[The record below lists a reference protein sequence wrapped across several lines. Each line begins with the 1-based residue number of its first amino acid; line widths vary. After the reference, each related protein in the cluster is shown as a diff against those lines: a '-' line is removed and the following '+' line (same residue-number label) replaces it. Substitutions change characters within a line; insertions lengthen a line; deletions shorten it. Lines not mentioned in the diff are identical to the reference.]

1 MGLEDNQP
9 IIWAGVFD
17 TFSDATCSA
26 QGDGFRSATYLARSS
41 AVTQECIDAV
51 NAGVPIPAFHVQ
63 RATLLNPLVA
73 TVVASG
79 GGASVLDFGGGFAI
93 GYLSCRS
100 HVEAR
105 EGGLQYL
112 VLDFPEVCELAR
124 PLFSNDEMIQF
135 ASEASAAEGRR
146 FDIVY
151 SASAL
156 QYVED
161 WKSATAMLADHEAPY
176 LLLADVFAG
185 DIEPFATLQVYHE
198 SMIPHWFLNMDEVIS
213 HLHKCGYE
221 ILMKEVSRGVR
232 RGIVDRL
239 PMQNFP
245 QERQVPYAY
254 NLLFRRAAQ

>member
-1 MGLEDNQP
+1 MRLQDNP
-9 IIWAGVFD
+9 PTIWTGVFD
-17 TFSDATCSA
+17 TFRDAACESR
-26 QGDGFRSATYLARSS
+26 GEGFRSATYLERSR

-73 TVVASG
+73 TVMASK
-79 GGASVLDFGGGFAI
+79 GAARVLDFGGGFAI

-105 EGGLQYL
+105 HGALEYL
-112 VLDFPEVCELAR
+112 VIDFPAVCELAR
-124 PLFSNDEMIQF
+124 PLFPDDEIIQF
-135 ASEASAAEGRR
+135 ASEASAADGRR

-161 WKSATAMLADHEAPY
+161 WKSATAMLAGHEAPY
-176 LLLADVFAG
+176 LILADVFAG
-185 DIEPFATLQVYHE
+185 DIEPFVSLQIYHD
-198 SMIPHWFLNMDEVIS
+198 STIPHWFLNMEEAIS
-213 HLHKCGYE
+213 HLQECGYDL
-221 ILMKEVSRGVR
+221 LMKEISRGVR

-239 PMQNFP
+239 PMSNFS
-245 QERQVPYAY
+245 QERQVPYAW
-254 NLLFRRAAQ
+254 NLLFGRGS